1 MLRQL
6 NLAIDARPDASLADF
21 TGPGWMPVIDAV
33 RQLHVGLLPRFYV
46 HGPTGSGKSHFL
58 SAVCQ
63 SFEDLGRS
71 AIQVSL
77 RELIEAPTEAL
88 TSLETFELV
97 ALDDLEAIEGVQ
109 RWQEA
114 VFHLINR
121 SAMGEGELIFAS
133 RLPPKDLRLEL
144 PDLMSR
150 IRNAV
155 SFRLPNGDVL
165 EDRIYFL
172 EQLLEQRGW
181 SFDQQVLH
189 YLLEYGPHRPGKI
202 IETLTLIEKAYHEH
216 RRKPN
221 AAFLRYVQALI
232 DANAINQD

>member
-88 TSLETFELV
+88 TSLETRWTIWRPLKEFSAGRKRCFISSTV
-97 ALDDLEAIEGVQ
+97 A
-109 RWQEA
+109 RWA
-114 VFHLINR
+114 RVSSFL
-121 SAMGEGELIFAS
+121 
-133 RLPPKDLRLEL
+133 LRVCRQKTC
-144 PDLMSR
+144 D
-150 IRNAV
+150 
-155 SFRLPNGDVL
+155 
-165 EDRIYFL
+165 
-172 EQLLEQRGW
+172 W
-181 SFDQQVLH
+181 SF
-189 YLLEYGPHRPGKI
+189 P
-202 IETLTLIEKAYHEH
+202 T
-216 RRKPN
+216 
-221 AAFLRYVQALI
+221 
-232 DANAINQD
+232 